1 MEGHSTI
8 VKPETA
14 SINETAWHALTVQ
27 DVAARLDSDLH
38 DGLDPTDAA
47 SRLERFGPNA
57 LHEEEGLRI
66 PKLIL
71 DQFRDAFVI
80 MLIFAAIM
88 SYVVGESLD
97 ALMIAIIVLM
107 SAAIGFIQ
115 EYRSEKALEA
125 MRKLTAPTAHVLRGG
140 QRLQIP
146 SREVVPGDVVLLE
159 AGDRIPADGRLL
171 EEVSL
176 KMDEAPLTGESTPVE
191 KQLGVLSEG
200 APVGDR
206 KNSVFMGTHVLYG
219 RGRVLITS
227 TGMNTEFG
235 KIAGAVQTIEE
246 EKTPLKSKLDLL
258 ASRLGMVI
266 IVLCVIIFA
275 LEVVESGLGAGALVE
290 SFMSAIALAVSAV
303 PEALPALVIV
313 TLAIGARELAG
324 RNAVVRK
331 LASAETLGSTTVICS
346 DKTGTLT
353 KGEMTVRQLYTN
365 HTTTH
370 VSGAGYEA
378 VGEFHHSDGAIDP
391 LADPDLE
398 SLLRI
403 GVLCSNATYDGKNIT
418 GDPTEGALLVSAA
431 KAGMDRAALE
441 SQYPRIDEIPFSS
454 ERKRMTT
461 IHQSPDGEQ
470 VAYVK
475 GAPELV
481 LDRCTRILENGQ
493 EQSLT
498 QERKHEILQAHEGMA
513 AQALR
518 VLGLA
523 YRHLPSDLQQFAE
536 ATVERDLTFVG
547 LQGMIDPPRDGATE
561 AVELCR
567 GAGIKNVMITGD
579 HRLTAVSI
587 AKELRILDGDGGAKV
602 LTGAELDAISDE
614 AFDEIVEDVAVYAR
628 VSPMHKLKIV
638 QALKRKGEIVAMT
651 GDGVNDA
658 PALKSADIGVAMGI
672 TGTDV
677 SKEAS
682 DMVLADDN
690 YATLV
695 RAVEGGRAI
704 FDNIR
709 KYIRFL
715 IACNFDEL
723 LVIGGWT
730 LAGFPLPMLPIHI
743 LWINL
748 VTDGPPAIA
757 LSFDPPDSDIMERPP
772 RDPQAGVLHGMLV
785 FVVAS
790 FIGQSLGSSI
800 CFAYGMFVL
809 GSYEKAITMTFLQA
823 ALFELFVIWNC
834 RSDTHSVWR
843 MGRRGLQ
850 NRFFVIG
857 TLICILLTVSLPY
870 VPALAL
876 AFHVVPLS
884 AQEWAIVLVT
894 ASFGLFILPEVFMG
908 RKLFGLG

>member
-1 MEGHSTI
+1 VASDTI
-8 VKPETA
+8 AVD
-14 SINETAWHALTVQ
+14 ETAWHALTLQ
-27 DVAARLDSDLH
+27 EAAAELGSDLKEGLDSE
-38 DGLDPTDAA
+38 DAQE
-47 SRLERFGPNA
+47 RLERYGPNA

-66 PKLIL
+66 PKMIL

-80 MLIFAAIM
+80 MLIVAAVL
-88 SYVVGESLD
+88 SYIVGEPID
-97 ALMIAIIVLM
+97 ALMIAIIVLL
-107 SAAIGFIQ
+107 SASIGFIQ

-125 MRKLTAPTAHVLRGG
+125 MRKLTAPTANVLRGG
-140 QRLQIP
+140 VRVEIP
-146 SREVVPGDVVLLE
+146 SREVVPGDVVLLD
-159 AGDRIPADGRLL
+159 AGDRIPADGRLI

-176 KMDEAPLTGESTPVE
+176 KMDEAPLTGESTPVDKSLAE
-191 KQLGVLSEG
+191 FDPET
-200 APVGDR
+200 PVGDR

-219 RGRVLITS
+219 RGKVLVTC

-235 KIAGAVQTIEE
+235 KIAGAVQGIEE
-246 EKTPLKSKLDLL
+246 EKTPLKSKLDHL
-258 ASRLGMVI
+258 ASRLGAVI
-266 IVLCVIIFA
+266 IVLCVIIFV
-275 LEVVESGLGAGALVE
+275 LEVMEHGMGSHALVE

-313 TLAIGARELAG
+313 TLALGARELAG
-324 RNAVVRK
+324 RSAVVRK

-365 HTTTH
+365 HTRTH
-370 VSGAGYEA
+370 VTGAGYEA
-378 VGEFHHSDGAIDP
+378 TGEFQRSDDP
-391 LADPDLE
+391 VDPRADPDLE
-398 SLLRI
+398 MLLRT

-431 KAGMDRAALE
+431 KAGMDRE
-441 SQYPRIDEIPFSS
+441 SMESRYPRIDEVPFSS

-461 IHQSPDGEQ
+461 IHRSPDGETA
-470 VAYVK
+470 AYMK
-475 GAPELV
+475 GAPEVV
-481 LDRCTRILENGQ
+481 LERCTHILENGQ
-493 EQSLT
+493 EQELASA
-498 QERKHEILQAHEGMA
+498 RKDEILRAHEGMA

-518 VLGLA
+518 VLGMA
-523 YRHLPSDLQQFAE
+523 YRRLPEDMQQFGE
-536 ATVERDLTFVG
+536 AAVERDLTFVG
-547 LQGMIDPPRDGATE
+547 LQGMIDPPRDGAIR
-561 AVELCR
+561 AVDLCE

-587 AKELRILDGDGGAKV
+587 ARELGILGGKGPGKV
-602 LTGAELDAISDE
+602 LTGADLDELSD
-614 AFDEIVEDVAVYAR
+614 DEFGRIVEDVVVYAR

-695 RAVEGGRAI
+695 SAVEGGRSI
-704 FDNIR
+704 FDNVR

-730 LAGFPLPMLPIHI
+730 LAGFPLPMLPIHV

-757 LSFDPPDSDIMERPP
+757 LSFDPPEEGIMERAP

-785 FVVAS
+785 FVIAS
-790 FIGQSLGSSI
+790 FLAQALGSSI

-809 GSYEKAITMTFLQA
+809 GSYEKAVTMTFLQA

-834 RSDTHSVWR
+834 RSDTRSVWR
-843 MGRRGLQ
+843 MGRSAFR
-850 NRFFVIG
+850 NRFFVWG
-857 TLICILLTVSLPY
+857 TLCCIVLTVSLPY
-870 VPALAL
+870 VPVLAR
-876 AFHVVPLS
+876 AFHVVPLV
-884 AQEWAIVLVT
+884 AREWALVLAM
-894 ASFGLFILPEVFMG
+894 ASLGLLVLPEVFMG
-908 RKLFGLG
+908 RKLFGRV

>member
-1 MEGHSTI
+1 VE
-8 VKPETA
+8 PETTV
-14 SINETAWHALTVQ
+14 IDETAWHALGLQ
-27 DVAARLDSDLH
+27 EAVAELDSDLKE
-38 DGLDPTDAA
+38 GLDPADAQE
-47 SRLERFGPNA
+47 RLQRFGPNA

-80 MLIFAAIM
+80 MLIVAAVL
-88 SYVVGESLD
+88 SYVVGEPLD
-97 ALMIAIIVLM
+97 ALMIAIIVLL
-107 SAAIGFIQ
+107 SATIGFIQ

-125 MRKLTAPTAHVLRGG
+125 MRKLTAPTANVLRGG
-140 QRLQIP
+140 QRVQIP

-159 AGDRIPADGRLL
+159 AGDRIPADGRLI

-176 KMDEAPLTGESTPVE
+176 KMDEAPLTGESTPVD
-191 KQLGVLSEG
+191 KSLDVLEQEI
-200 APVGDR
+200 PVGDR
-206 KNSVFMGTHVLYG
+206 KNSVFMGTHVVYG
-219 RGRVLITS
+219 RGRVLITC

-235 KIAGAVQTIEE
+235 KIAGAVQSIEE

-258 ASRLGMVI
+258 ARRLGTVI
-266 IVLCVIIFA
+266 IVLCVIIFV
-275 LEVVESGLGAGALVE
+275 LEVMEHGLGTNALVE

-313 TLAIGARELAG
+313 TLALGARDLAG
-324 RNAVVRK
+324 RNAVVRR

-378 VGEFHHSDGAIDP
+378 TGEFRRSDALVDP
-391 LADPDLE
+391 QDNPDLE
-398 SLLRI
+398 TLLRT
-403 GVLCSNATYDGKNIT
+403 GVLCSNATYDGKGIT

-431 KAGMDRAALE
+431 KAGMDRESLE
-441 SQYPRIDEIPFSS
+441 SRHPRIDEVPFSS

-461 IHQSPDGEQ
+461 IHRSPEGET
-470 VAYVK
+470 VAFMK
-475 GAPELV
+475 GAPEVV
-481 LDRCTRILENGQ
+481 LERCTHILENGK
-493 EQSLT
+493 EQVLASA
-498 QERKHEILQAHEGMA
+498 RRDEILHAHEGMA

-518 VLGLA
+518 VLGMA
-523 YRHLPSDLQQFAE
+523 YRRLPTDMQQFAE
-536 ATVERDLTFVG
+536 AVVERDLTFVG
-547 LQGMIDPPRDGATE
+547 LQGMIDPPRDGAIK
-561 AVELCR
+561 AVELCE
-567 GAGIKNVMITGD
+567 GAGIRNVMITGD

-587 AKELRILDGDGGAKV
+587 AKELGILDGEGPDKV
-602 LTGAELDAISDE
+602 LTGAELDELSDNE
-614 AFDEIVEDVAVYAR
+614 FDEIVGDVVVYAR

-658 PALKSADIGVAMGI
+658 PALKAADIGVAMGI

-704 FDNIR
+704 FDNVR

-730 LAGFPLPMLPIHI
+730 LAGFPLPMLAIHV

-757 LSFDPPDSDIMERPP
+757 LSFDPPDRDIMERPP
-772 RDPQAGVLHGMLV
+772 RDPQAGVLHGMLA

-790 FIGQSLGSSI
+790 FIGQALGSSI
-800 CFAYGMFVL
+800 CYAYGMFVL

-834 RSDTHSVWR
+834 RSDTRSVWR

-850 NRFFVIG
+850 NKFFVWG
-857 TLICILLTVSLPY
+857 TLACIVLTVSLPY
-870 VPALAL
+870 IPALAP
-876 AFHVVPLS
+876 AFHVVPLNV
-884 AQEWAIVLVT
+884 QEWVIVLAT
-894 ASFGLFILPEVFMG
+894 ASFGLLILPEVFMG
-908 RKLFGLG
+908 RKLFGLA

>member
-1 MEGHSTI
+1 MSTEE
-8 VKPETA
+8 PNTT
-14 SINETAWHALTVQ
+14 SIEETAWHALTVQ
-27 DVAARLDSDLH
+27 EAAAQLDADLEK
-38 DGLDPTDAA
+38 GLDPAQA
-47 SRLERFGPNA
+47 QRRLEQFGPNA
-57 LHEEEGLRI
+57 LQEEEGLRI

-107 SAAIGFIQ
+107 SATIGFIQ

-140 QRLQIP
+140 QRVQIP

-191 KQLGVLSEG
+191 KALGVLDAAMS
-200 APVGDR
+200 VGDR
-206 KNSVFMGTHVLYG
+206 KNSVFMGTHVVYG

-235 KIAGAVQTIEE
+235 KIAGAVQSIEE
-246 EKTPLKSKLDLL
+246 EKTPLKSKLDVL

-266 IVLCVIIFA
+266 IVLCVIIFV
-275 LEVVESGLGAGALVE
+275 LEVIETGLGASALIE

-324 RNAVVRK
+324 QNAVVRR

-365 HTTTH
+365 HTVTH
-370 VSGAGYEA
+370 VTGAGYEA
-378 VGEFHHSDGAIDP
+378 IGDFRRSEDRVDP
-391 LADPDLE
+391 RADPDLE

-403 GVLCSNATYDGKNIT
+403 GVLCSNATYDGKKIT

-431 KAGMDRAALE
+431 KAGMDRESLE

-454 ERKRMTT
+454 ERKRMST
-461 IHQSPDGEQ
+461 IHRSPDGAC
-470 VAYVK
+470 VAYMK

-481 LDRCTRILENGQ
+481 LDRCTHILENGQ
-493 EQSLT
+493 EQTLSSA
-498 QERKHEILQAHEGMA
+498 RKDEILRAHEDMA

-523 YRHLPSDLQQFAE
+523 QRRLPPEMQQFAE
-536 ATVERDLTFVG
+536 SAVERDLTFVG
-547 LQGMIDPPRDGATE
+547 LQGMIDPPREGAAE
-561 AVELCR
+561 AVDLCQ

-587 AKELRILDGDGGAKV
+587 AQELGILGSGGRDRV
-602 LTGAELDAISDE
+602 LTGAELDELSDSE
-614 AFDEIVEDVAVYAR
+614 FDEIVDDVAVYAR

-638 QALKRKGEIVAMT
+638 QSLKRKGEIVAMT

-658 PALKSADIGVAMGI
+658 PALKQADIGVAMGI

-682 DMVLADDN
+682 AMVLADDN

-730 LAGFPLPMLPIHI
+730 LAGFPLPMLPIHV

-757 LSFDPPDSDIMERPP
+757 LSFDPPDEDVMQRPP
-772 RDPQAGVLHGMLV
+772 RDPKAGVLHGMLS
-785 FVVAS
+785 FVLPL
-790 FIGQSLGSSI
+790 SLGSRWAVQSALPTAI
-800 CFAYGMFVL
+800 
-809 GSYEKAITMTFLQA
+809 SY
-823 ALFELFVIWNC
+823 
-834 RSDTHSVWR
+834 
-843 MGRRGLQ
+843 
-850 NRFFVIG
+850 
-857 TLICILLTVSLPY
+857 
-870 VPALAL
+870 
-876 AFHVVPLS
+876 
-884 AQEWAIVLVT
+884 
-894 ASFGLFILPEVFMG
+894 
-908 RKLFGLG
+908 